1 MGKNKNKK
9 NKNRNNSAE
18 NAEIQ
23 AIMQQTAVDKSEI
36 APVEAPAAIE
46 KTERLSTL
54 DDEIAKLRAQRMAS
68 LDEEIRCFRECQ
80 MKVVS
85 ETIASQIAANQ
96 QMLADQKKAALE
108 ELKSLRSEAKDQIE
122 AQKTEAQKLEEIF
135 ETRQAELDA
144 RQAQLKA
151 QSDEQTK
158 REKSIAEREAAVAVR
173 ESGVDE
179 KTAEAEASKMK
190 SDKVREIYRAKI
202 NASNDDVEK
211 RAQALIEEREKTFSS
226 DLNAARAEC
235 ERLRDEL
242 AQCKSDFDALRLK
255 FGDDPQNVEA
265 ITAKYEA
272 TIAELRKRIGTVP
285 AEEVIAD
292 RDRLSQEN
300 NGLNE
305 RNQKLQDELSRRRL
319 EAGEILQLRAECEKC
334 RAEAALAKSISQIN
348 IDAKA
353 VVEQELEK
361 LKAIYQPAKGANVRY
376 AQIEAPYV
384 TAKRV
389 PRRPVEQG
397 DRISENAWLTNIKA
411 KSDEY
416 GIVFNER
423 ILKAFHTALKTAE
436 WSPLTILAGV
446 SGTGKSELPRLYS
459 HFGGIVFEPVPVQPN
474 WDSQEAMLGYFN
486 SIDNRFAA
494 QPLLQFLAQSQK
506 DWTEDY
512 HGLRDAVCMVLLDE
526 MNLVHP
532 ELYFAQFLS
541 KLESRRGCTG
551 DDVPILPIDA
561 GAGVAKY
568 QLELGRNVLWTGTM
582 NQDETTQSLSD
593 KVLDRSIVIHFPRP
607 VTLKRRTMLNTL
619 NDENRGELLHRA
631 DWESWWVKESIFGA
645 DDGNDPYQIGKYK
658 RFVEKINLA
667 LGEAGRALG
676 HRVWQSIEYYM
687 SNYPDVLT
695 AIRNG
700 GSAADIDRAM
710 HTAFEDQIV
719 QKIMPKLRGIDT
731 RGDFKRD
738 CLDVILGYLNEGVE
752 DPDGKSCVPF
762 KLEKDFQLACKLGF
776 GQFVWQSANYL
787 NEEEKIVV
795 EMPQQPSV
803 IEVKPTEAA
812 KPERAPVAPVQEK
825 RTAQAPENNFGAAF
839 DAAFGV
845 GAKTNVDDGE
855 KIARLRKMA
864 VALGKNLNELTFLQ
878 IAHEFSCDGREAY
891 RLRQLCKNA

>member
-1 MGKNKNKK
+1 MGKNKK

-18 NAEIQ
+18 NAEVQ
-23 AIMQQTAVDKSEI
+23 AIMQQTVADKPTATV
-36 APVEAPAAIE
+36 APIEAPAAAERTE
-46 KTERLSTL
+46 KLASL
-54 DDEIAKLRAQRMAS
+54 DEEIATLRAQRMAA
-68 LDEEIRCFRECQ
+68 LDKEIKDFRESQ
-80 MKVVS
+80 MKVVN
-85 ETIASQIAANQ
+85 ETIATTIASNQ
-96 QMLADQKKAALE
+96 QAMDEQKKAAAE
-108 ELKSLRSEAKDQIE
+108 DIKSLRAEAKVQIDAQRDE
-122 AQKTEAQKLEEIF
+122 AKKLEEIVKA
-135 ETRQAELDA
+135 RQAELDA
-144 RQAQLKA
+144 RQAQLKE
-151 QSDEQTK
+151 QSDDQTK
-158 REKSIAEREAAVAVR
+158 REKDIADREAAVAVR
-173 ESGVDE
+173 ESGVAE
-179 KTAEAEASKMK
+179 KTAEAEASKIK
-190 SDKVREIYRAKI
+190 SDKVREIYRKKI
-202 NASNDDVEK
+202 DASNDDAEK
-211 RAQALIEEREKTFSS
+211 MAEARVAEREKTFSN

-235 ERLRDEL
+235 DRLREEL
-242 AQCKSDFDALRLK
+242 TQSKSDYDALRLK
-255 FGDDPQNVEA
+255 FGDDPENVKA

-292 RDRLSQEN
+292 RDRLSHEN
-300 NGLNE
+300 SGLNE

-319 EAGEILQLRAECEKC
+319 EAGEIQQLRAECEKC
-334 RAEAALAKSISQIN
+334 RAEAELAKSISQIN

-389 PRRPVEQG
+389 PKCPMEQG
-397 DRISENAWLTNIKA
+397 DRISEDVWLKNIKT

-512 HGLRDAVCMVLLDE
+512 RGLRDAVCMVLLDE
-526 MNLVHP
+526 MNLAHP

-607 VTLKRRTMLNTL
+607 VTLKRRTVLNTL

-631 DWESWWVKESIFGA
+631 DWESWWVKESIFGL

-687 SNYPDVLT
+687 SNYPDVLA

-700 GSAADIDRAM
+700 GSAADIDNAM

-752 DPDGKSCVPF
+752 GPDGKTCIPF

-787 NEEEKIVV
+787 NEEDKAVV
-795 EMPQQPSV
+795 DLPQATAV
-803 IEVKPTEAA
+803 NEVKPTRPPKVDKTPATQVRENR
-812 KPERAPVAPVQEK
+812 PI
-825 RTAQAPENNFGAAF
+825 QAPENNIGSAF
-839 DAAFGV
+839 DAAFNRV
-845 GAKTNVDDGE
+845 GDARGGDEQIV
-855 KIARLRKMA
+855 ARLKALA
-864 VALGKNLNELTFLQ
+864 VERGHQLGLVEIQKELGCTGPQ
-878 IAHEFSCDGREAY
+878 ANRY
-891 RLRQLCKNA
+891 RQLCKNS

>member
-1 MGKNKNKK
+1 MGKNKKK
-9 NKNRNNSAE
+9 KNRNNSVE
-18 NAEIQ
+18 NDEIQ
-23 AIMQQTAVDKSEI
+23 EIMQLVAADNPKITPI
-36 APVEAPAAIE
+36 EASAAIE
-46 KTERLSTL
+46 KTDKLVSL
-54 DDEIAKLRAQRMAS
+54 DDEISKLRAQRMAA
-68 LDEEIRCFRECQ
+68 LEEEIKRFRDDQ
-80 MKVVS
+80 MKIVS

-96 QMLADQKKAALE
+96 QMLVDQKKLVLE
-108 ELKSLRSEAKDQIE
+108 ELKLFRSEAMNQVD
-122 AQKTEAQKLEEIF
+122 AQKAEVKKLEDII
-135 ETRQAELDA
+135 ETRKTELDA
-144 RQAQLKA
+144 RQAQLKEL
-151 QSDEQTK
+151 SDDQIR
-158 REKSIAEREAAVAVR
+158 REKIIADREKAVADR
-173 ESGVDE
+173 ESGVVE
-179 KTAEAEASKMK
+179 KTAEAEASKIK
-190 SDKVREIYRAKI
+190 SDKVRAIYRTKI
-202 NASNDDVEK
+202 EESNEDVEQ
-211 RAQALIEEREKTFSS
+211 RAQARIKEWERSFSS
-226 DLNAARAEC
+226 ELDAARDEC
-235 ERLRDEL
+235 ARLRDEL
-242 AQCKSDFDALRLK
+242 ARSKSNYDALRLK
-255 FGDDPQNVEA
+255 FGEDPQNVKA
-265 ITAKYEA
+265 IAARYEA
-272 TIAELRKRIGTVP
+272 TIDELKKHIGTVP
-285 AEEVIAD
+285 AEEVVAA
-292 RDRLSQEN
+292 RDRLVQEN

-334 RAEAALAKSISQIN
+334 KAEMEVAQSISQIN

-353 VVEQELEK
+353 VVEQEFEK

-384 TAKRV
+384 TARRV
-389 PRRPVEQG
+389 SKCPVEQG
-397 DRISENAWLTNIKA
+397 GRISEDAWLNNIKS
-411 KSDEY
+411 KSDKY

-506 DWTEDY
+506 DWTKDY

-526 MNLVHP
+526 MNLAHP

-568 QLELGRNVLWTGTM
+568 PLELGRNVLWTGTM

-607 VTLKRRTMLNTL
+607 ITLKRRTMLNTL

-645 DDGNDPYQIGKYK
+645 DGENDPYQIGKYK
-658 RFVEKINLA
+658 RFVEKINRA

-687 SNYPDVLT
+687 SNYPDVLA

-700 GSAADIDRAM
+700 GSATDIDRAM

-752 DPDGKSCVPF
+752 GPNGKTCIPF

-787 NEEEKIVV
+787 NEEDETVVNGAQVSSVNDEKILGS
-795 EMPQQPSV
+795 P
-803 IEVKPTEAA
+803 KPGRTHSATMS
-812 KPERAPVAPVQEK
+812 EK
-825 RTAQAPENNFGAAF
+825 RIVQSPVDNSGTAIDTVLSVETRATT
-839 DAAFGV
+839 DD
-845 GAKTNVDDGE
+845 GAKISQLRE
-855 KIARLRKMA
+855 KAASMGI
-864 VALGKNLNELTFLQ
+864 NLNQLTTQQ
-878 IAHEFSCDGREAY
+878 IKC
-891 RLRQLCKNA
+891 

>member
-1 MGKNKNKK
+1 MGKNKKK
-9 NKNRNNSAE
+9 KNRNNSVE
-18 NAEIQ
+18 NAEFQ
-23 AIMQQTAVDKSEI
+23 AIMQQTVADKPEI
-36 APVEAPAAIE
+36 TPVEAPAAIE
-46 KTERLSTL
+46 KTEKLSSL

-68 LDEEIRCFRECQ
+68 LEEEIKRFREDQ

-85 ETIASQIAANQ
+85 ETIASQIAMNQ
-96 QMLADQKKAALE
+96 QMLADQKKSVLE
-108 ELKSLRSEAKDQIE
+108 ELKLLRSEAKDQIE
-122 AQKTEAQKLEEIF
+122 SQKEEARKLEEIIAA
-135 ETRQAELDA
+135 RKAELDA
-144 RQAQLKA
+144 RQVQLKE
-151 QSDEQTK
+151 QSEEQSK

-173 ESGVDE
+173 ESGVAE
-179 KTAEAEASKMK
+179 KTAEAEASKLK
-190 SDKVREIYRAKI
+190 SDKVREIYRKKI
-202 NASNDDVEK
+202 DASNDDAEK
-211 RAQALIEEREKTFSS
+211 MAEARVAEKEKTFLS

-242 AQCKSDFDALRLK
+242 AQRKSDFDALRFK

-334 RAEAALAKSISQIN
+334 RAEAELAKSISQIN

-389 PRRPVEQG
+389 PKRPVEQG
-397 DRISENAWLTNIKA
+397 NQISEDAWLANIKA

-416 GIVFNER
+416 GIVFNLR

-526 MNLVHP
+526 MNLAHP

-541 KLESRRGCTG
+541 KLESRRGCAG

-568 QLELGRNVLWTGTM
+568 QLELGRNVLWAGTM

-752 DPDGKSCVPF
+752 SPDGKTCIPF

-787 NEEEKIVV
+787 NEEDNAVV
-795 EMPQQPSV
+795 DMPQFFSPD
-803 IEVKPTEAA
+803 EVKTTKPPKTE
-812 KPERAPVAPVQEK
+812 KAPSTAVRENRP
-825 RTAQAPENNFGAAF
+825 AQAPENNIGSAI
-839 DAAFGV
+839 DAAFNRV
-845 GAKTNVDDGE
+845 GDARGGDEQIV
-855 KIARLRKMA
+855 ARLR
-864 VALGKNLNELTFLQ
+864 ALAYERGHQLGLLEIQKEVGCT
-878 IAHEFSCDGREAY
+878 ASEANRY
-891 RLRQLCKNA
+891 RQLCKKS